1 MILYHGSNLEIEV
14 VDFNESK
21 PGKDFGIGFYLSPE
35 IWQAQEMAEKK
46 ALLLGGN
53 PTVTL
58 FDYDEQAA
66 LANAGIAYLCYER
79 YCIEWGK
86 FVKMNRDN
94 KSRIQLHSYDIIYG
108 PIANDNI
115 GLQMRRI
122 DAGMID
128 WDQFVKELEFKGDET
143 YQYFFGTEKSLKYL
157 RKL

>member
-14 VDFNESK
+14 VDFNKSK
-21 PGKDFGIGFYLSPE
+21 PGKDFGVGFYLSPE
-35 IWQAQEMAEKK
+35 IRQAQEMAEKK
-46 ALLLGGN
+46 SLLLGGK

-58 FDYDEQAA
+58 FEYDEQAA
-66 LANAGIAYLCYER
+66 MADADIAYLRYDC

-94 KSRIQLHSYDIIYG
+94 KTYNQLHSYDIIYG

-122 DAGMID
+122 DVGMID
-128 WDQFVKELEFKGDET
+128 WDQFVKELEFKGGET
-143 YQYFFGTEKSLKYL
+143 YQYFFGTKRSLKYL